1 MANSLNAY
9 KLDDQTLK
17 LVIKIKTQRRRFSLC
32 RQKLKVIMV
41 TTHARDDSSAPLL
54 ESPLNMYVLLPEN
67 DPEAWDE
74 EFDDQSHT
82 EFHPLFM
89 RT

>member
-1 MANSLNAY
+1 MQA
-9 KLDDQTLK
+9 
-17 LVIKIKTQRRRFSLC
+17 KIKGNNGD
-32 RQKLKVIMV
+32 
-41 TTHARDDSSAPLL
+41 THASDDSSAPLL
-54 ESPLNMYVLLPEN
+54 EPPLNMYPLLPEN

-74 EFDDQSHT
+74 EFDNQSNT